1 MPNQTPNQNPRT
13 RDRYQE
19 AVKMCKQ
26 TYERMPVTQLPSIA
40 YNLDCQLGQVAPR
53 FRAIP
58 LQASLNRIYLEWNSI
73 GDYLRLIS
81 PGPRE
86 FAIRGPNMRILNGG
100 LIVHPPIAVRPR
112 LKMVHGGVLDRDKAG
127 KITAIYLNPEDALA
141 CPFRGTLQE
150 LEASI
155 VEKGLNI
162 VARIEPI
169 K

>member
-81 PGPRE
+81 PSPRE
-86 FAIRGPNMRILNGG
+86 FVVRGPNIRILNDG
-100 LIVHPPIAVRPR
+100 LTALPPVRVHPR
-112 LKMVHGGVLDRDKAG
+112 LKMEHHGALDRNRTG
-127 KITAIYLNPEDALA
+127 EIVAIYLNPEDALA

-150 LEASI
+150 LEESI
-155 VEKGLNI
+155 AGKGLNI